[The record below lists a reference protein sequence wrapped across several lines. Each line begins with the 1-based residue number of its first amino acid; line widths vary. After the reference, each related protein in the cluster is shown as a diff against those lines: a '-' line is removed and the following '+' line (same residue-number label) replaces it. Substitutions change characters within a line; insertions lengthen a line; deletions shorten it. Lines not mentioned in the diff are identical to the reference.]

1 MQKRFG
7 RGENSAGI
15 YSVWICSV
23 WIRSV
28 DRLGEDRCNEIAVDI
43 RQSEVP
49 ALEAIGEFCVVDTEQ
64 VQDSGIEVVHVN
76 GIFGD
81 VVAIVIG
88 FTVDSAFADSGTG
101 QQSGKAPWVVIASVI
116 VWGECTLGVY
126 RATEFTAPDDEGI
139 VEESALL

>member
-1 MQKRFG
+1 M
-7 RGENSAGI
+7 
-15 YSVWICSV
+15 
-23 WIRSV
+23 

-43 RQSEVP
+43 CQSEVP
-49 ALEAIGEFCVVDTEQ
+49 TLEAIGEFCVVDTEQ
-64 VQDSGIEVVHVN
+64 VKDSGIEVVHVN

-126 RATEFTAPDDEGI
+126 RATEFTAPGDEGI